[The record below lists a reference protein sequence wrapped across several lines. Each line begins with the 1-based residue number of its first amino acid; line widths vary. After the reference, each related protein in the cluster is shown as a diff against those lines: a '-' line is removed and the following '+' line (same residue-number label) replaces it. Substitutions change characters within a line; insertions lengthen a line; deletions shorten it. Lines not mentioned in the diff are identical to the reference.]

1 MSVQRIDPR
10 INDPQ
15 VLRNRHAFPS
25 LWVGPRALELAPPCA
40 FPGNGLERH
49 KVPSAAAAGRR
60 GESLT
65 PSAPR
70 RRSLIG
76 MIDCDSGR
84 RTGLPGF
91 EPRSEAPEAS
101 VLSKLDYRPSAAER
115 SPRIK
120 AFRGDG
126 TRRAPL
132 SLCSTSLKTAPRGP

>member
-1 MSVQRIDPR
+1 MTRKFSATVTR
-10 INDPQ
+10 
-15 VLRNRHAFPS
+15 FPPS
-25 LWVGPRALELAPPCA
+25 GLGLGHLNSPLPAPFLGMGWSA
-40 FPGNGLERH
+40 I
-49 KVPSAAAAGRR
+49 KVASAAAAGRR

-84 RTGLPGF
+84 RTGLLGF

-101 VLSKLDYRPSAAER
+101 VLSKLDYRPSCAER

-126 TRRAPL
+126 TRRVPL
-132 SLCSTSLKTAPRGP
+132 SLRSTSLKIALSGP